1 MLSSSHAFSPGP
13 TAYVATAF
21 LAYLLCARWLR
32 WRNYLAI
39 HQKFGGKFLIGSL
52 TIQDAQEIVQVSGIW
67 DMPAL
72 LYLALSYAT
81 IKTYAIPSI
90 SKILLSTKQISTAE
104 HASRR
109 YADVYI
115 FIDTWISCPILGRE
129 ISNGREH
136 SDPRSM
142 IATGRV
148 NWLHSKYRIRWT
160 DKYGWRQL
168 SAMEKQALLMFWS
181 EIGRRLEIQ
190 DIPETLNEMRD
201 WVKSYEQ
208 TRRFQA
214 KSNIDIMSFTID
226 YNSKVYPCLFGL
238 RGLYKSIINCTLEYP
253 VQTATMSPRPP
264 WYMYVLTDGLFYGM
278 KYYHRYLALP
288 RCRPSSVV
296 SLELPESSDTRMHP
310 TTFGAKPWYKPEG
323 RVLTWI
329 IDHLLVWVG
338 YRESTPGVQFK
349 SQGYRLEEIGPQ
361 IYEHL
366 GHNEVMQT
374 AERIYGSPI
383 GAP

>member
-1 MLSSSHAFSPGP
+1 
-13 TAYVATAF
+13 
-21 LAYLLCARWLR
+21 
-32 WRNYLAI
+32 
-39 HQKFGGKFLIGSL
+39 
-52 TIQDAQEIVQVSGIW
+52 
-67 DMPAL
+67 MPAL

-109 YADVYI
+109 YADTSILTY
-115 FIDTWISCPILGRE
+115 TWISCPILGRE

-148 NWLHSKYRIRWT
+148 NWLHSKYRIANDDYLYTLSLYILEYLRWT

-168 SAMEKQALLMFWS
+168 SALEKQALLMFWS

-208 TRRFQA
+208 TRRCQA

-253 VQTATMSPRPP
+253 VQTATM
-264 WYMYVLTDGLFYGM
+264 
-278 KYYHRYLALP
+278 
-288 RCRPSSVV
+288 
-296 SLELPESSDTRMHP
+296 
-310 TTFGAKPWYKPEG
+310 
-323 RVLTWI
+323 
-329 IDHLLVWVG
+329 
-338 YRESTPGVQFK
+338 
-349 SQGYRLEEIGPQ
+349 Q
-361 IYEHL
+361 IPF
-366 GHNEVMQT
+366 T
-374 AERIYGSPI
+374 
-383 GAP
+383 